1 MNVMEIME
9 NVIWFL
15 VVRIISLE
23 GTVRFAQIL
32 FPVINKN
39 LVVTLAV
46 SKVNFYIHPNLDLV
60 NKG

>member
-23 GTVRFAQIL
+23 SIVRFALTL

-46 SKVNFYIHPNLDLV
+46 SKVNF
-60 NKG
+60 

>member
-23 GTVRFAQIL
+23 TTVRLRFAMTL

-46 SKVNFYIHPNLDLV
+46 SKVNF
-60 NKG
+60 

>member
-15 VVRIISLE
+15 VVKIISLE
-23 GTVRFAQIL
+23 STVRFAQIL

-46 SKVNFYIHPNLDLV
+46 SKVNF
-60 NKG
+60 

>member
-15 VVRIISLE
+15 VVRMILLE
-23 GTVRFAQIL
+23 STVRFALIL

-39 LVVTLAV
+39 LVVTLVV
-46 SKVNFYIHPNLDLV
+46 SKIIF
-60 NKG
+60 

>member
-1 MNVMEIME
+1 MVLEDQINVMKIVE

-15 VVRIISLE
+15 VVRMILLE
-23 GTVRFAQIL
+23 STVRFALIL

-46 SKVNFYIHPNLDLV
+46 SKVNF
-60 NKG
+60 

>member
-23 GTVRFAQIL
+23 GTVRFVMIL

-46 SKVNFYIHPNLDLV
+46 SY
-60 NKG
+60 

>member
-15 VVRIISLE
+15 GVRIILLE
-23 GTVRFAQIL
+23 STVRFALIL

-46 SKVNFYIHPNLDLV
+46 SY
-60 NKG
+60 

>member
-23 GTVRFAQIL
+23 GIVSFASTL
-32 FPVINKN
+32 FPVIKKN
-39 LVVTLAV
+39 LVVILAV
-46 SKVNFYIHPNLDLV
+46 SKVNF
-60 NKG
+60 